1 MKTQNR
7 LCQCYNGLDQGVVKQ
22 GVLMSGNVLVK
33 LTKLNDIMYRLMQNT
48 HKPNAFTFCFARSK
62 PAPYFL

>member
-33 LTKLNDIMYRLMQNT
+33 LTKLNDIMYRLMQQNQQT
-48 HKPNAFTFCFARSK
+48 QRFHLQFC
-62 PAPYFL
+62 PI